1 MAVTCLIL
9 GISGGLRY
17 WRESQFA
24 ALAVDSANCPFPL
37 AELPRTIG
45 TWQADQD
52 SETFLDPDV
61 ARVAGASE
69 HIVRGYLDEKS
80 GEQATALVLYGLAA
94 ASFHTP
100 DICYPAAGYQ
110 VVKGPID
117 RSITVPGVKEPVRY
131 RWAIYTK
138 REGGVNRYEE
148 AYFTFLHHGDWMPDA
163 ADRWKMFRYHPG
175 LFKVQISHAVS
186 SLSES
191 GEGPCES
198 LLAEHRPADQ
208 RPGVPGKVRRRT
220 TAPATSDPAT
230 AARGRTEPRFTRVP
244 ASSDPRAPEPAR
256 RRLRSP
262 GSGPTPALPDRGD
275 RPRDGQDQQA
285 DPAHQQH
292 HQQRGRQ
299 IQGQG
304 DRDEPSPN
312 GHPRRSPPS
321 PPMAASRLR
330 LHRIGPGS
338 TWPNPSHDPE
348 GRSTSSGPRVRS
360 RST

>member
-1 MAVTCLIL
+1 MTSISVRPLLRSPADGSRQKATARAVMSPLTWMAVTCLIL

-24 ALAVDSANCPFPL
+24 ALAVDNANCPFPL
-37 AELPRTIG
+37 AELPRATG
-45 TWQADQD
+45 TWQSNQD

-69 HIVRGYLDEKS
+69 HIVRGYREETS
-80 GEQATALVLYGLAA
+80 GERATALILYGLAA

-110 VVKGPID
+110 VVQGPID
-117 RSITVPGVKEPVRY
+117 RTITVPGVKQPVRY

-186 SLSES
+186 SMSES

-198 LLAEHRPADQ
+198 LLKGIVREINDRVS
-208 RPGVPGKVRRRT
+208 PGGSGTDKAATPT
-220 TAPATSDPAT
+220 ATAPGPKPKDPA
-230 AARGRTEPRFTRVP
+230 
-244 ASSDPRAPEPAR
+244 
-256 RRLRSP
+256 
-262 GSGPTPALPDRGD
+262 
-275 RPRDGQDQQA
+275 
-285 DPAHQQH
+285 
-292 HQQRGRQ
+292 
-299 IQGQG
+299 
-304 DRDEPSPN
+304 
-312 GHPRRSPPS
+312 
-321 PPMAASRLR
+321 
-330 LHRIGPGS
+330 
-338 TWPNPSHDPE
+338 
-348 GRSTSSGPRVRS
+348 
-360 RST
+360 